1 MRLKCNYRLNH
12 LDLQFSSEI
21 NSLSPVL
28 TVGVNL
34 NALHKRL
41 MYLWRCY
48 ETFVYQKGA
57 SKVFLPLDGCQPGLF
72 RCEIEHGE

>member
-1 MRLKCNYRLNH
+1 MRLECNYRLNH

-34 NALHKRL
+34 NAQHKRL
-41 MYLWRCY
+41 MYL
-48 ETFVYQKGA
+48 
-57 SKVFLPLDGCQPGLF
+57 
-72 RCEIEHGE
+72 